1 MSEDRDPTLT
11 IILTGESI
19 TTVLLTEFRE
29 RFPTVRV
36 FTRDPSSAAAQGL
49 AKKGAEV
56 VALDIDSLEGALAGV
71 DAIAN
76 ILPTVL
82 PEDVRK
88 KVNDAAIK
96 SGAKVYFLSEF
107 GL

>member
-1 MSEDRDPTLT
+1 MLLP
-11 IILTGESI
+11 IGEPIS
-19 TTVLLTEFRE
+19 VALLTEYRE
-29 RFPTVRV
+29 QFTTVRV
-36 FTRDPSSAAAQGL
+36 FTRDPSSSTAQGL

-56 VALDIDSLEGALAGV
+56 VALDLDTLGSALVGV
-71 DAIAN
+71 DVIAN

-88 KVNDAAIK
+88 KVNDAAVK
-96 SGAKVYFLSEF
+96 SEAKVYFLSEF

>member
-1 MSEDRDPTLT
+1 MLHTSHH
-11 IILTGESI
+11 TGEQIS
-19 TTVLLTEFRE
+19 TALLTEFRE
-29 RFPTVRV
+29 QFPTVRV
-36 FTRDPSSAAAQGL
+36 FTRDPSSATAQGL
-49 AKKGAEV
+49 AKKGAEIV
-56 VALDIDSLEGALAGV
+56 VLDIDSLESALAGV
-71 DAIAN
+71 DVIAN

-88 KVNDAAIK
+88 KVNDAVVK